1 MLIRT
6 KFGVVMIWH
15 EPQNHYDHCY
25 FCAFD
30 LVELNK
36 RTKLYTKFSHTS
48 HTAYFDGIPIPVF
61 KESALSYTKSS
72 EHHKETSDLFD
83 KNQDDNF
90 FIISNQPQL
99 FDQNEFNDLRE
110 A

>member
-1 MLIRT
+1 MKSAIR
-6 KFGVVMIWH
+6 
-15 EPQNHYDHCY
+15 P
-25 FCAFD
+25 A
-30 LVELNK
+30 
-36 RTKLYTKFSHTS
+36 
-48 HTAYFDGIPIPVF
+48 AYFDGIPIPVF